1 MQASYCDCVVTTDSK
16 ITIEDVIS
24 LSLEH
29 SATDIHLEVGTP
41 IYIRAANGLESI
53 SSICSVDMIKDVLQ
67 RCGVTHDEWH
77 SVDNAFTSNGIRIR
91 AHIYRANHRICGTLR
106 LLCHANLSLDTSKDS
121 DVLKQICEYHDGL
134 VLVTGPTGSG
144 KSYTLAC
151 CIEYINK
158 TMNKHIITLED
169 PVEYEFIPLQSIIHQ
184 RQLGIDVDS
193 MAHGIRDALRDG
205 RRVERPR
212 YVRGRI
218 TCCGNRSSC
227 AGNYAYTTSSYG
239 RATHDIFISW

>member
-1 MQASYCDCVVTTDSK
+1 M

-53 SSICSVDMIKDVLQ
+53 SSICTVDMIKDVLQ

-106 LLCHANLSLDTSKDS
+106 LALS
-121 DVLKQICEYHDGL
+121 C
-134 VLVTGPTGSG
+134 
-144 KSYTLAC
+144 
-151 CIEYINK
+151 
-158 TMNKHIITLED
+158 
-169 PVEYEFIPLQSIIHQ
+169 
-184 RQLGIDVDS
+184 
-193 MAHGIRDALRDG
+193 
-205 RRVERPR
+205 
-212 YVRGRI
+212 
-218 TCCGNRSSC
+218 
-227 AGNYAYTTSSYG
+227 
-239 RATHDIFISW
+239 